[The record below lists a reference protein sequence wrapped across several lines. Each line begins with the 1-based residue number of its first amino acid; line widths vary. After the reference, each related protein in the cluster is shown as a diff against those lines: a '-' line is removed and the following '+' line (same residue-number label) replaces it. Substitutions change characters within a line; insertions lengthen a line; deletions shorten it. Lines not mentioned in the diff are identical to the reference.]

1 MKRISALF
9 ILICAVCF
17 AAMAKDAPAYPT
29 AYSAKQTALATNPA
43 SACNKGGESFI
54 SFIKQFKASPKFRK
68 ARTRI
73 GGYEYSMEGEYAGYI
88 IADFKGK
95 TGKRRSGGEAWFG
108 TYFNVSANSVWYYEQ
123 SEPTSDDAEWGGG
136 MIMFGFER
144 IAGKWYVVFVQ
155 AAG

>member
-1 MKRISALF
+1 MKKISALF

-17 AAMAKDAPAYPT
+17 AAMAKDAPAQPT

-73 GGYEYSMEGEYAGYI
+73 GGYEYSLEGEFAGYI
-88 IADFKGK
+88 IADLKIK
-95 TGKRRSGGEAWFG
+95 TGKGRIDGE
-108 TYFNVSANSVWYYEQ
+108 T
-123 SEPTSDDAEWGGG
+123 
-136 MIMFGFER
+136 
-144 IAGKWYVVFVQ
+144 
-155 AAG
+155 

>member
-17 AAMAKDAPAYPT
+17 AAMAKDAPAQPT

-73 GGYEYSMEGEYAGYI
+73 GGYEYSLEGEFAGYI
-88 IADFKGK
+88 IADLKIK
-95 TGKRRSGGEAWFG
+95 TGKGRIDGETWFG
-108 TYFNVSANSVWYYEQ
+108 TYYNVTANSVWYCIHYE
-123 SEPTSDDAEWGGG
+123 PAPDADFGGG
-136 MIMFGFER
+136 MTMLGFER